1 LTYIERKYLYLAA
14 IACSTALIFVA
25 IFPWRGFDP
34 SGHWHRVSWIPFVSR
49 PVRVIDVVANL
60 LLFAPLG
67 ASIALH
73 AQRAALARTTSAAFV
88 CSFVGEWAQV
98 YSRFR
103 YPSAGDLV
111 CNVVG
116 AEVAAYGT
124 DRLRRG
130 GRGGTMSG
138 PRASDVRRPEL
149 AVTYRGGPVIPPGTA
164 DSALPTLNN
173 DRGRA
178 RVD

>member
-1 LTYIERKYLYLAA
+1 MERKSLYLAA

-34 SGHWHRVSWIPFVSR
+34 GGHWHRVGWIPFVSR
-49 PVRVIDVVANL
+49 PVRVIDIVGNL

-73 AQRAALARTTSAAFV
+73 ARRAALARTTSAAFV

-98 YSRFR
+98 YSRYR
-103 YPSAGDLV
+103 YPSSGDLI

-116 AEVAAYGT
+116 AVVAAYGT

-130 GRGGTMSG
+130 GRGGTMRR
-138 PRASDVRRPEL
+138 PQASDVRRPGL
-149 AVTYRGGPVIPPGTA
+149 AVTYKGGPVIPPGTA
-164 DSALPTLNN
+164 GPALPTLNN

>member
-1 LTYIERKYLYLAA
+1 MERRYIYLAA
-14 IACSTALIFVA
+14 IACSTALILIA

-34 SGHWHRVSWIPFVSR
+34 AGHWHRVGWIPFVSR
-49 PVRVIDVVANL
+49 PVRIIDVVGNL
-60 LLFAPLG
+60 LLFTPLG

-73 AQRAALARTTSAAFV
+73 AQRAALARTASAAFV

-103 YPSAGDLV
+103 YPSSGDLIL
-111 CNVVG
+111 NVVG
-116 AEVAAYGT
+116 AVVAAYGT
-124 DRLRRG
+124 DRLRRH
-130 GRGGTMSG
+130 GRGAIMRH
-138 PRASDVRRPEL
+138 PQASDVRRSGL
-149 AVTYRGGPVIPPGTA
+149 AVTYKGGPVIPPDTTGPT
-164 DSALPTLNN
+164 LPTLHS

>member
-1 LTYIERKYLYLAA
+1 MERKYLYLAA

-34 SGHWHRVSWIPFVSR
+34 GGHWHRVGWIPFVSR

-98 YSRFR
+98 YSRYRF
-103 YPSAGDLV
+103 PSSGDLI

-116 AEVAAYGT
+116 AVVAAYGT
-124 DRLRRG
+124 DRLRRRG
-130 GRGGTMSG
+130 GGGTMRRPQS
-138 PRASDVRRPEL
+138 SDVKGPGP
-149 AVTYRGGPVIPPGTA
+149 AVTYKGGPVNSPGTA
-164 DSALPTLNN
+164 RPALPPFNN

-178 RVD
+178 CVD